1 MAYNFMGMPR
11 ETLLQ
16 VRMSKQERKDLKA
29 LADAKGLS
37 ESAYTRMLIK
47 EAVALNKEKRP
58 HQKA

>member
-1 MAYNFMGMPR
+1 MTR

-16 VRMSKQERKDLKA
+16 IRMSKQERRELKA

-47 EAVALNKEKRP
+47 EALERRKSANP
-58 HQKA
+58 KAGA